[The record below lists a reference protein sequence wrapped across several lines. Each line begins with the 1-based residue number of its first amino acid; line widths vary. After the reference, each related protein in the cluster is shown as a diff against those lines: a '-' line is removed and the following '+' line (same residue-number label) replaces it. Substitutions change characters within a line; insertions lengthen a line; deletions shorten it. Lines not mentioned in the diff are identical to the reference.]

1 MRMPTTRQGDR
12 SMSPERLPP
21 VIGSTDR
28 LSDAVSAIERFLSMN
43 KGRVAV
49 WIDGNRIRAKLE
61 GARGCDRCDAIMS
74 RVGSYNLW
82 ATREMIEGDLR
93 AAIAECA
100 RIAA

>member
-1 MRMPTTRQGDR
+1 MRMQTTRQGGR
-12 SMSPERLPP
+12 SMRPERLPP

-28 LSDAVSAIERFLSMN
+28 LSDAVSATERFLSMN

-61 GARGCDRCDAIMS
+61 GARGCDRCDAIMT

-82 ATREMIEGDLR
+82 ATREMIEEDIREAMGVC
-93 AAIAECA
+93 E
-100 RIAA
+100 RIGA

>member
-1 MRMPTTRQGDR
+1 MMMPTTRQGDR

-28 LSDAVSAIERFLSMN
+28 LNDAVEAIDQFLSRN

-49 WIDGNRIRAKLE
+49 WLDGNRIRAKLE
-61 GARGCDRCDAIMS
+61 GARECDRCDAIMT

-82 ATREMIEGDLR
+82 ATREMIEDDLR
-93 AAIAECA
+93 AAIADCA

>member
-1 MRMPTTRQGDR
+1 MRPV
-12 SMSPERLPP
+12 RLPP
-21 VIGSTDR
+21 VIGSADR
-28 LSDAVSAIERFLSMN
+28 LNDAVSAIDRFLSMN

-61 GARGCDRCDAIMS
+61 GARGCYRCDAIMS

-82 ATREMIEGDLR
+82 ATREMIEDDLR
-93 AAIAECA
+93 AAIVDCA